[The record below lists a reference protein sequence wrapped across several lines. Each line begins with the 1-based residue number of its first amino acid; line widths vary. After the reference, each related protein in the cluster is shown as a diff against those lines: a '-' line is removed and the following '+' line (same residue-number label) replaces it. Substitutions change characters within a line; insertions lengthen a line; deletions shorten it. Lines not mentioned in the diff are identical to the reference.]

1 MIDAQKDPLKYAKAT
16 IDELDYGE
24 ASHSAIQAVST
35 YALAY
40 AVIALVERLD
50 QVIEASKRVQRERVT
65 KKPRAKLAKHCCRIS
80 KT

>member
-1 MIDAQKDPLKYAKAT
+1 MIEAQKDPLAYAKAT

-24 ASHSAIQAVST
+24 ASHAAIHAVST

-50 QVIEASKRVQRERVT
+50 RMTASVITTDDT
-65 KKPRAKLAKHCCRIS
+65 KHAIRTLETRN
-80 KT
+80 

>member
-50 QVIEASKRVQRERVT
+50 RLTADISNTDA
-65 KKPRAKLAKHCCRIS
+65 PKHAIR
-80 KT
+80 TFDFGEGGYE